1 MLFSAFIVYTLL
13 LFGIAWVTSRKADN
27 QSYFT
32 GNRKSNWMLVAYGM
46 IGASLSGVTFM
57 SVPGNVMKEKFFY
70 VPMVIGFGVGY
81 MAIAFIL
88 LPLYYRL
95 NLTSI
100 YTYLQERFG
109 ACSYKT
115 GASFFILSRMLGATL
130 RTYLVVFVLH
140 EFILGPMGIPFW
152 LAGAVF
158 VGLAIL
164 YTFYGGIKTII
175 WTDSMQTTF
184 MILGVVVT
192 TVMVSREL
200 GFDVVST
207 VFANREYTQMFDS
220 DWESKT
226 NWIKRLVAGIF
237 MAIAMTGLDQ
247 SMMQKN
253 LSCPNIWDAQK
264 NVITTTVLMGVINM
278 LFLSLGALLAFYV
291 TQKGIVIPML
301 SDGVTPNTD
310 KIFPIV
316 ALEYLGPFAGLCFFI
331 GIISAAYPSCA
342 NAMTSITTSV
352 CIDMIEM
359 DKKQNWSE
367 VRQKQVRMMTQICV
381 AAMFLGLT
389 IAFHILHNDAI
400 IIMVF
405 QIAAYTY
412 GPLLGLFLFGM
423 YTSLKVRDRLVPL
436 VCVLSPLMCY
446 LIELCTKS
454 WFDFSFGFSLL
465 LVNTSL
471 TMIGLLCI
479 SRRRSVASLREA
491 TSATANRTR

>member
-1 MLFSAFIVYTLL
+1 MLFFAFIVYTLL
-13 LFGIAWVTSRKADN
+13 LFGIAWATSRKADN
-27 QSYFT
+27 QSYFI

-46 IGASLSGVTFM
+46 LGASLSGVTFM

-70 VPMVIGFGVGY
+70 IPMILGFGVGY
-81 MAIAFIL
+81 MAVAFIL

-109 ACSYKT
+109 QYSYKT

-130 RTYLVVFVLH
+130 RTFLVVFVLH
-140 EFILGPMGIPFW
+140 EFIFGPMGIPFW

-175 WTDSMQTTF
+175 WTDSLQTTF
-184 MILGVVVT
+184 MIFGVVVT
-192 TVMVSREL
+192 TIMVCREL
-200 GFDVVST
+200 GFGFGEMVST
-207 VFANREYTQMFDS
+207 VFASDYAQMFDA
-220 DWESKT
+220 DWDSKT
-226 NWIKRLVAGIF
+226 NWVKRFVAGIF

-264 NVITTTVLMGVINM
+264 NVMTTTVLMGVVNM
-278 LFLSLGALLAFYV
+278 LFLSLGALLAIYV
-291 TQKGIVIPML
+291 VQKGIVVPML
-301 SDGVTPNTD
+301 PDGVTQNTD
-310 KIFPIV
+310 RIFPIV
-316 ALEYLGPFAGLCFFI
+316 ALEHLGPLAGLCFFI

-352 CIDMIEM
+352 CIDIIEIN
-359 DKKQNWSE
+359 KKRNWPE
-367 VRQKQVRMMTQICV
+367 ARQKQVRMIIQIIV
-381 AAMFLGLT
+381 AAVFLGLI
-389 IAFHILHNDAI
+389 IAFHLLQNDAS

-423 YTSLKVRDRLVPL
+423 YTSLKVRDSLVPA
-436 VCVLSPLMCY
+436 VCILSPLLCY
-446 LIELCTKS
+446 LIEFCTKS
-454 WFDFSFGFSLL
+454 WFGFAFGFSLL
-465 LVNTSL
+465 LVNTTL
-471 TMIGLLCI
+471 TMIGLLF
-479 SRRRSVASLREA
+479 VTVKHE
-491 TSATANRTR
+491 N